1 MIRKFGSEV
10 GSVTAELAIALPAVT
25 MVLAITV
32 AAFGLQ
38 IERLKLVSG
47 AATIARAIA
56 RTESPDEVNRL
67 AKQLEAS
74 ATLTLQTQADLI
86 CARLTRT
93 FAIPGLP
100 GKAFDLSEVQCA
112 RKLGL

>member
-1 MIRKFGSEV
+1 MIYKSCNDR

-25 MVLAITV
+25 MVLGITV

-38 IERLKLVSG
+38 VERLKLVSG

-56 RTESPDEVNRL
+56 RTEPAEDVNRL
-67 AKQLEAS
+67 AEQLEAS
-74 ATLTLQTQADLI
+74 ATLVLETKADLI
-86 CARLTRT
+86 CARLSRS
-93 FAIPGLP
+93 FSVPGLP